1 MRAAAGPRPR
11 CHRLLTPTLPCLPH
25 LQYTQMFTQAGSRR
39 CAAKYRYVGRVVEY
53 LGVQQMKATRRSR
66 AVGVLLVRAR
76 WPQVVDF
83 QRGEFVDGEEEEVL
97 QLWPANYGCAN
108 KHNQWVVYDG
118 KTTSELAAADQNP
131 VVDLT
136 LEEEMD
142 AARRVAEALCAP
154 ATLA

>member
-53 LGVQQMKATRRSR
+53 LGVQAMKPTRRSR
-66 AVGVLLVRAR
+66 EVDVLLVRAR

-83 QRGEFVDGEEEEVL
+83 EKGEFVDGVEEEVL

-118 KTTSELAAADQNP
+118 KTGDELAAEANRD

-136 LEEEMD
+136 LEEKMD
-142 AARRVAEALCAP
+142 DARRVAEALCAP

>member
-1 MRAAAGPRPR
+1 MEPA
-11 CHRLLTPTLPCLPH
+11 
-25 LQYTQMFTQAGSRR
+25 
-39 CAAKYRYVGRVVEY
+39 
-53 LGVQQMKATRRSR
+53 RRSR
-66 AVGVLLVRAR
+66 EVGVLLVRAR

-83 QRGEFVDGEEEEVL
+83 EKGEFVDGEEEEVL

-118 KTTSELAAADQNP
+118 KTGDELAAEANRD

-136 LEEEMD
+136 LEEKMD
-142 AARRVAEALCAP
+142 DARRVAEALCAP

>member
-1 MRAAAGPRPR
+1 M
-11 CHRLLTPTLPCLPH
+11 
-25 LQYTQMFTQAGSRR
+25 
-39 CAAKYRYVGRVVEY
+39 
-53 LGVQQMKATRRSR
+53 
-66 AVGVLLVRAR
+66 RAR

-83 QRGEFVDGEEEEVL
+83 KKGELVHGEEEEVL

-118 KTTSELAAADQNP
+118 KTGDELAAEANRD

-136 LEEEMD
+136 LEEKMD
-142 AARRVAEALCAP
+142 DARRVAEALCAP

>member
-1 MRAAAGPRPR
+1 MGTAAPCGQRARTQRDVR
-11 CHRLLTPTLPCLPH
+11 CAWPAVLHLLPWSRELSLSRGRLLG
-25 LQYTQMFTQAGSRR
+25 AGRR
-39 CAAKYRYVGRVVEY
+39 
-53 LGVQQMKATRRSR
+53 RRR
-66 AVGVLLVRAR
+66 VRAR

-83 QRGEFVDGEEEEVL
+83 EKGEFVDGEEEEVL

-118 KTTSELAAADQNP
+118 KTGGELAAEANRD

-136 LEEEMD
+136 LEEKMD
-142 AARRVAEALCAP
+142 DARRVAEALCAP

>member
-1 MRAAAGPRPR
+1 
-11 CHRLLTPTLPCLPH
+11 
-25 LQYTQMFTQAGSRR
+25 MFTQAGSRR
-39 CAAKYRYVGRVVEY
+39 CAAKYRYVGRITEY
-53 LGVQQMKATRRSR
+53 LGVQQMKAARRSR
-66 AVGVLLVRAR
+66 EVGVLLVRAR

-83 QRGEFVDGEEEEVL
+83 NKGEFVDGEEEEVL

-118 KTTSELAAADQNP
+118 KTTSELAAANSNQT
-131 VVDLT
+131 VDLT

-142 AARRVAEALCAP
+142 SARRVAEALCAP

>member
-1 MRAAAGPRPR
+1 ML
-11 CHRLLTPTLPCLPH
+11 CFMYMHVCLH
-25 LQYTQMFTQAGSRR
+25 A
-39 CAAKYRYVGRVVEY
+39 VVHSTA
-53 LGVQQMKATRRSR
+53 LDH
-66 AVGVLLVRAR
+66 
-76 WPQVVDF
+76 P
-83 QRGEFVDGEEEEVL
+83 
-97 QLWPANYGCAN
+97 PANYGCAN

-118 KTTSELAAADQNP
+118 KSTSELAAADQNP